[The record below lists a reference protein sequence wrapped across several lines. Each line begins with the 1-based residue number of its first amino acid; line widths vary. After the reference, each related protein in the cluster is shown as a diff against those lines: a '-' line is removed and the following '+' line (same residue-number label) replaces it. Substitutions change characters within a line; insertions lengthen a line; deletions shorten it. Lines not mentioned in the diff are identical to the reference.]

1 MSRYDADDTYCLP
14 GSSVLKNKA
23 RISDQDLLDQ
33 FEADITA
40 VRLLELAQNPLEGD
54 FNLEHICKI
63 HRYLFQDIYEWAGS
77 IRTVDISRG
86 ESRFCN
92 VRQIETYAATL
103 FSSLKAEG
111 HLQDLNKDIFAERAA
126 HYLSEINAIHP
137 FREGN
142 GRVQRLF
149 MSQLAENAGFVLSYA
164 ALSRAEMYSAMEA
177 AFFGDEKTLA
187 ALIFDIAE

>member
-1 MSRYDADDTYCLP
+1 M
-14 GSSVLKNKA
+14 
-23 RISDQDLLDQ
+23 
-33 FEADITA
+33 
-40 VRLLELAQNPLEGD
+40 
-54 FNLEHICKI
+54 CKI
-63 HRYLFQDIYEWAGS
+63 HRYLFQDIYEWAGR

-92 VRQIETYAATL
+92 VRHIETYAVTV

-111 HLQDLNKDIFAERAA
+111 HLQNLSKDIFAARAA

-149 MSQLAENAGFVLSYA
+149 MSQLAENAGFLLSYA
-164 ALSRAEMYSAMEA
+164 ALSRAEMYTAMEA
-177 AFFGDEKTLA
+177 AFFGDEKPLA

>member
-1 MSRYDADDTYCLP
+1 MSRYDADDTYCQP
-14 GSSVLKNKA
+14 GASVLKNKA
-23 RISDQDLLDQ
+23 GISDQDLLDQ
-33 FEADITA
+33 YEADITA
-40 VRLLELAQNPLEGD
+40 VRLLELARNPLEGEFD
-54 FNLEHICKI
+54 LEHLCKI
-63 HRYLFQDIYEWAGS
+63 HRYLFQDIYEWAGR

-92 VRQIETYAATL
+92 VRHIETYAVTV

-111 HLQDLNKDIFAERAA
+111 HLQNLSKDIFAARAA
-126 HYLSEINAIHP
+126 HYLSEISAIHP

-149 MSQLAENAGFVLSYA
+149 MSQLAENAGFLLSYA
-164 ALSRAEMYSAMEA
+164 ALSRAEMYTAMEA
-177 AFFGDEKTLA
+177 AFFGDEKPLA